1 MKADTEEAKRQFTKA
16 YQDMLNIVNSIH
28 PKGVSFQPVIS
39 EKGVDIVLDRVDE
52 VELTPR
58 S

>member
-1 MKADTEEAKRQFTKA
+1 
-16 YQDMLNIVNSIH
+16 MLNIVNSIH